1 MSTVWVVSMV
11 LAWVVIVL
19 LTVAVVSLL
28 RQFGQLRALI
38 APAEAPRVV
47 GAELYDEVARVEVPT
62 LDGGRLAL
70 EGPLLLVAH
79 RPACETCGDV
89 ERALAALAGEANVV
103 SVLAL
108 SRAAAAAHPT
118 PPGLTAV
125 AAEDL
130 PAALQPA
137 ALPALVGISREGLVC
152 AIGQAS
158 EYAQLHQA
166 AEATAGAMMA
176 GAPGSRRLTSWG
188 TCAPYWEGAPAR

>member
-1 MSTVWVVSMV
+1 MSTVWIVSLV

-19 LTVAVVSLL
+19 LTIALVSLL
-28 RQFGQLRALI
+28 RQFGELRALV

-62 LDGGRLAL
+62 LAGGRLAL
-70 EGPLLLVAH
+70 AGPLLLVAH
-79 RPACETCGDV
+79 QPGCPTCGDV
-89 ERALAALAGEANVV
+89 ERALAALAAEANVV

-108 SRAAAAAHPT
+108 PRAAAAAHPT

-152 AIGQAS
+152 ALGQAS
-158 EYAQLHQA
+158 DYAQLREA
-166 AEATAGAMMA
+166 ADATAGAMMA

-188 TCAPYWEGAPAR
+188 ACAPYWEGAGAR

>member
-1 MSTVWVVSMV
+1 MSTVWIVSLV

-19 LTVAVVSLL
+19 LSVALVSLL
-28 RQFGQLRALI
+28 RQFGELRALI

-47 GAELYDEVARVEVPT
+47 AADLYDAVAPVDVPT
-62 LDGGRLAL
+62 LDGGRLSLA
-70 EGPLLLVAH
+70 GPLLLVAH
-79 RPACETCGDV
+79 QPGCASCGDV
-89 ERALAALAGEANVV
+89 EHALAALAGEANVV

-108 SRAAAAAHPT
+108 GRAAAAAHPT
-118 PPGLTAV
+118 PPGLIAV

-130 PAALQPA
+130 PAALQPT

-158 EYAQLHQA
+158 EYPQLREA

-176 GAPGSRRLTSWG
+176 GAPGSRRLMSWG
-188 TCAPYWEGAPAR
+188 ACAPHWDGAGAR

>member
-1 MSTVWVVSMV
+1 MSTVWIVSLV

-19 LTVAVVSLL
+19 LTVALVSLL
-28 RQFGQLRALI
+28 RQFGQLKALI

-47 GAELYDEVARVEVPT
+47 AADLYDEVARVEVPT
-62 LDGGRLAL
+62 LAGGRLAL

-79 RPACETCGDV
+79 QPGCATCGDV
-89 ERALAALAGEANVV
+89 ERDLAALAAEANVV

-108 SRAAAAAHPT
+108 PRAAAAAHPT
-118 PPGLTAV
+118 PSGLTAV

-130 PAALQPA
+130 PAALRPA

-152 AIGQAS
+152 AVGQAAD
-158 EYAQLHQA
+158 YAQLREA

-176 GAPGSRRLTSWG
+176 GAPGSRRLTRWG
-188 TCAPYWEGAPAR
+188 ACAPYFESAPTR

>member
-1 MSTVWVVSMV
+1 MSAVWIVSLV

-19 LTVAVVSLL
+19 LTVALVSLL
-28 RQFGQLRALI
+28 RQFGQLKALI

-47 GAELYDEVARVEVPT
+47 AADLYDEVARVEVPT
-62 LDGGRLAL
+62 LAGGRLAL

-79 RPACETCGDV
+79 QPGCATCGDI
-89 ERALAALAGEANVV
+89 ERDLAALAAEANVV

-108 SRAAAAAHPT
+108 PRAAAAAHPT

-125 AAEDL
+125 ASEDL
-130 PAALQPA
+130 PAALRPA

-152 AIGQAS
+152 AVGQAAD
-158 EYAQLHQA
+158 YAQLREA

-176 GAPGSRRLTSWG
+176 GAPGSRRLTRWG
-188 TCAPYWEGAPAR
+188 ACAPYFESAPTR

>member
-1 MSTVWVVSMV
+1 MSTVWIVSLV

-19 LTVAVVSLL
+19 LTIVLLSLL
-28 RQFGQLRALI
+28 RQFGELRALI

-47 GAELYDEVARVEVPT
+47 AAELYDEVARVEVPT
-62 LDGGRLAL
+62 LAGGTLAL

-79 RPACETCGDV
+79 QPGCATCGDV
-89 ERALAALAGEANVV
+89 ERALAALAGEVSVV

-108 SRAAAAAHPT
+108 GRAAAAAHPT

-130 PAALQPA
+130 PAALRPA

-158 EYAQLHQA
+158 EYAQLREA

-176 GAPGSRRLTSWG
+176 GGPGSRRLTSWG
-188 TCAPYWEGAPAR
+188 ACAPHWAGAGAR

>member
-1 MSTVWVVSMV
+1 MSTVWIVSLV

-19 LTVAVVSLL
+19 LTVALVSLL
-28 RQFGQLRALI
+28 RQFGQLKALI

-47 GAELYDEVARVEVPT
+47 AADLYDEIARIDVPT
-62 LDGGRLAL
+62 LAGGRLAL

-79 RPACETCGDV
+79 QPGCASCGDV
-89 ERALAALAGEANVV
+89 ERDLAALAGEANVV

-108 SRAAAAAHPT
+108 PRQAAAAHPT

-130 PAALQPA
+130 PAALRPA

-152 AIGQAS
+152 AVGQAS
-158 EYAQLHQA
+158 DYAQLREA

-176 GAPGSRRLTSWG
+176 GAPGSRRLTRWG
-188 TCAPYWEGAPAR
+188 ACAPYFESAPTR